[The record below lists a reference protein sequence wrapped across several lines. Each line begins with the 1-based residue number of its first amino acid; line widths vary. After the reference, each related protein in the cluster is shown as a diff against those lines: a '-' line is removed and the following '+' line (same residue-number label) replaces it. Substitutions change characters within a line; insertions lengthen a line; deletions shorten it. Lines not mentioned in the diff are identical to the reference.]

1 MTLAADAPI
10 GADGLMLE
18 EFRLGSGVM
27 EAIEQED
34 AHVPTGLQFFKGVR
48 VRLRLYGGRR

>member
-1 MTLAADAPI
+1 MTLAADVPI